1 MPQKELRTEL
11 RDKVA
16 VVTGGT
22 RGIGRAIAERLLY
35 EGAHV
40 ALCGTRQKSV
50 DDALAALAPQ
60 GRVFGMVA
68 DVSKVDDVRRFIA
81 GAYAEFGAL
90 HILVNN
96 AGAGTFE
103 NVAQLT
109 PEAWDKMLTLN
120 LSGVHY
126 CCHEIM
132 PIFKRARGGD
142 VVNIGSL
149 AGVNAFAGGAGYN
162 ASKFGLVGYSE
173 ALMLDH
179 RHDGLRVSLIM
190 PGSVDTDFGKMA
202 SGETERPRNEW
213 KIAPD
218 DIAEIVVTV
227 LKMPGRT
234 TVSRVDVR
242 PSRPPRKT

>member
-1 MPQKELRTEL
+1 MPQKDLK
-11 RDKVA
+11 DKVA
-16 VVTGGT
+16 VITGGT
-22 RGIGRAIAERLLY
+22 RGIGRAIAERLLA
-35 EGAHV
+35 EGVHV

-50 DDALAALAPQ
+50 DDTVARLSSR

-68 DVSKVDDVRRFIA
+68 DVSKIDDVRRFIA

-90 HILVNN
+90 NILVNN
-96 AGAGTFE
+96 AGVGAFAD
-103 NVAQLT
+103 VAHLT
-109 PEAWDKMLTLN
+109 PDSWNKMIALN

-132 PIFKRARGGD
+132 PIFGQAGGGD

-162 ASKFGLVGYSE
+162 ATKFGLVGYSE
-173 ALMLDH
+173 AMMLDH
-179 RHDGLRVSLIM
+179 RDDGVRVSLIM
-190 PGSVDTDFGKMA
+190 PGSVDTEFGSA
-202 SGETERPRNEW
+202 GPANETARPRSEW
-213 KIAPD
+213 KIAPE
-218 DIAEIVVTV
+218 DIADIVVSV

-234 TVSRVDVR
+234 TVSRIEIR